1 VEGQSNINLAWFST
15 SKASLKTVILSPPCP
30 SEASIHCRQQRRFN
44 AGCMFEKYR
53 LKKQGGDLAW
63 LIYDGKANT
72 HTAYRSEFSPPSL
85 GVFIKK
91 T

>member
-1 VEGQSNINLAWFST
+1 
-15 SKASLKTVILSPPCP
+15 
-30 SEASIHCRQQRRFN
+30 
-44 AGCMFEKYR
+44 MFEKYR